1 MERVPLEITLLRGRT
16 EPAEEGREGADDAL
30 FVVVRDVEEP
40 LPLLADF
47 VPDDGAPLEEG
58 EPLDGAVLFDG
69 ADGFPGCAGTV
80 ACATGAP
87 PPDRL

>member
-1 MERVPLEITLLRGRT
+1 MERDPLEITLLRGRT

-40 LPLLADF
+40 FPLLAGF
-47 VPDDGAPLEEG
+47 GTPLEEG